1 MYIAGTTTW
10 GLLALAFSLVLDI
23 ESVCSTGNDK
33 TNQNNFT
40 KSKTSAPTY
49 IAAGTL
55 SIGFTLPIFCAI
67 VLSFS
72 VIFSF

>member
-33 TNQNNFT
+33 TNQNSCNL
-40 KSKTSAPTY
+40 Y
-49 IAAGTL
+49 
-55 SIGFTLPIFCAI
+55 
-67 VLSFS
+67 VLALHRE
-72 VIFSF
+72 IR